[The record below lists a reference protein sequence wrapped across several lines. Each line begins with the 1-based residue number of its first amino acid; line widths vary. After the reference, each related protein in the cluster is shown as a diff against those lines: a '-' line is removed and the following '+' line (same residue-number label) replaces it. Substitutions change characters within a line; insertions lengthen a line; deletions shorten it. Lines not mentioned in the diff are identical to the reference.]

1 MNFKVSMV
9 VCVLLAASMA
19 YAADD
24 EVRVLVFPSGTK
36 PAVAAQNPK
45 FEVRKTTGKDD
56 MAMMCDKCMKKFEKE
71 GTKPAVKVSE
81 EKCEAFLCSH
91 CGHMVWRD
99 KGKEQTFD
107 DKAESKALDTLK
119 SALKHDST
127 TKPGA
132 ASNTGKK

>member
-1 MNFKVSMV
+1 MSYKTSILLCTV
-9 VCVLLAASMA
+9 LAASFA

-36 PAVAAQNPK
+36 PSVAAQNPK
-45 FEVRKTTGKDD
+45 FEVRKTSGKDD
-56 MAMMCDKCMKKFEKE
+56 MAMMCDKCMKKVEKE

-107 DKAESKALDTLK
+107 EKDEKKALHTLE
-119 SALKHDST
+119 AELKKDPT

-132 ASNTGKK
+132 ASNIGKS